1 MLKKEKEERENRIR
15 ERIEKTMNAS
25 KLPPRMQMYADE
37 MKKENEDN
45 ESTRSKSSTY
55 KFKANKVP
63 DFAKLQEE
71 FDKFKLECDEIMQRK
86 KNLIIEFRKEL
97 DFRDQTYVDS
107 LKQFHRDIEKMIE
120 LMN

>member
-37 MKKENEDN
+37 MKKKKENEDN

-71 FDKFKLECDEIMQRK
+71 FEKKLFHSLFMNLKRK
-86 KNLIIEFRKEL
+86 
-97 DFRDQTYVDS
+97 
-107 LKQFHRDIEKMIE
+107 
-120 LMN
+120 